1 MLGINFTK
9 EMLDHMLS
17 TKYNGVGR
25 EALKKWI
32 VSTGVS
38 NISSFIDAVGKVV
51 QTNGYTTQKAVD
63 EIFKT
68 GFVSELGNW
77 AGAYMKI
84 TTDKMSNGMDGTK
97 LYNES
102 QNNSISNTTENLNS
116 HDKNNMV
123 VKTILQSSYNIMNN
137 NGVNMGSIVAK
148 QL

>member
-1 MLGINFTK
+1 
-9 EMLDHMLS
+9 
-17 TKYNGVGR
+17 
-25 EALKKWI
+25 
-32 VSTGVS
+32 
-38 NISSFIDAVGKVV
+38 
-51 QTNGYTTQKAVD
+51 
-63 EIFKT
+63 
-68 GFVSELGNW
+68 
-77 AGAYMKI
+77 MKI

-137 NGVNMGSIVAK
+137 NGVNMGSIVSK